1 MIKES
6 DNKLFSQI
14 IGIII
19 TTNKKYPKYNP
30 NNNINIALSTLL
42 NFTILLSSCSINSI
56 RTNSMIYYYYYLYI
70 LLYKGQLANK

>member
-14 IGIII
+14 LNIII
-19 TTNKKYPKYNP
+19 VTNKKYPEYNP
-30 NNNINIALSTLL
+30 KNNLNIALSILI
-42 NFTILLSSCSINSI
+42 NFTILLSCSINSI

-70 LLYKGQLANK
+70 CIII

>member
-6 DNKLFSQI
+6 DNKLFSLI

-19 TTNKKYPKYNP
+19 TTNKKYPEYNP
-30 NNNINIALSTLL
+30 KNNINIALSTLI
-42 NFTILLSSCSINSI
+42 NFTILLSCNSNSINSI

-70 LLYKGQLANK
+70 SIII

>member
-19 TTNKKYPKYNP
+19 TTNKKYPEYNSK
-30 NNNINIALSTLL
+30 NNLNIALSTLI
-42 NFTILLSSCSINSI
+42 NFNILLSCNSNSINNSI

-70 LLYKGQLANK
+70 CIII

>member
-6 DNKLFSQI
+6 DNKLFSYI
-14 IGIII
+14 LSVII

-56 RTNSMIYYYYYLYI
+56 KTNSMIYYYYYLYT
-70 LLYKGQLANK
+70 LL

>member
-14 IGIII
+14 LNIII
-19 TTNKKYPKYNP
+19 TTNKKHPEYNP
-30 NNNINIALSTLL
+30 KNNLNIALSILI
-42 NFTILLSSCSINSI
+42 NFTILLSCSINSI

-70 LLYKGQLANK
+70 CIII

>member
-1 MIKES
+1 MN

-14 IGIII
+14 LSVII
-19 TTNKKYPKYNP
+19 TTNKKYPEYNP
-30 NNNINIALSTLL
+30 KNNLNIALSTLL

-56 RTNSMIYYYYYLYI
+56 KTNSMIYYYYYLYI

>member
-14 IGIII
+14 LNIIII
-19 TTNKKYPKYNP
+19 TNRKHPKYNP
-30 NNNINIALSTLL
+30 KNNLNIALSTLI
-42 NFTILLSSCSINSI
+42 NFTILLSCSINSI

-70 LLYKGQLANK
+70 FNNK

>member
-19 TTNKKYPKYNP
+19 TTNKKYPEYNP
-30 NNNINIALSTLL
+30 KNNINIALSTLIS
-42 NFTILLSSCSINSI
+42 FTILLSCNSNSINNSI

-70 LLYKGQLANK
+70 CIII

>member
-14 IGIII
+14 LNIII
-19 TTNKKYPKYNP
+19 TTNKKYPEYNP
-30 NNNINIALSTLL
+30 KNNLNIALSTLI
-42 NFTILLSSCSINSI
+42 NFTILLSCSINSI

-70 LLYKGQLANK
+70 CIII

>member
-14 IGIII
+14 LNIII
-19 TTNKKYPKYNP
+19 TTNKKYPEYNP
-30 NNNINIALSTLL
+30 KNNLNITLSTLI
-42 NFTILLSSCSINSI
+42 NFTILLSPCSINSI

-70 LLYKGQLANK
+70 CIII

>member
-6 DNKLFSQI
+6 DNKLFSYI
-14 IGIII
+14 LSVII

-30 NNNINIALSTLL
+30 KNNLNIALSTLIR
-42 NFTILLSSCSINSI
+42 FTILLSCNINSI

-70 LLYKGQLANK
+70 CIII

>member
-19 TTNKKYPKYNP
+19 TTNKKYPEYNP
-30 NNNINIALSTLL
+30 KNNLNIALSVLI
-42 NFTILLSSCSINSI
+42 NFTILLSCSINSI

-70 LLYKGQLANK
+70 CIII